1 MQPVQLHGHAKLD
14 GPPAPGMSTE
24 ISHLTLTSDPLMS
37 GRRQGW
43 AGDVPAPDPV
53 RLLLRAAV
61 LPVQRPRA
69 NVCQSAAHQAEH
81 GAGHHPDRSLQT
93 PLSESQTFLLE
104 DITQL

>member
-24 ISHLTLTSDPLMS
+24 ISHLTSDPLMS

-69 NVCQSAAHQAEH
+69 DVCQSAPHQAEH
-81 GAGHHPDRSLQT
+81 GAGHHPDRPLQT